1 MESFS
6 NNLFMIPKEIPA
18 YLGVA
23 YSLRYKDEP
32 NSGNC
37 LTRIAHI
44 VQRTFSL
51 IKEVV
56 TQGGNFKTT
65 LSRNKQ
71 KLERD
76 FEVINK
82 TVLGSQKP
90 LCIYFVSGFDH
101 SGAVL
106 GNHVYYYHHYK
117 IQGLQ
122 KHFAVAPKVVCSQ
135 DEMKEFMS
143 CTRAQYPDRE
153 IKFVDI
159 VTHGSKSSLA
169 IHEGDGQ
176 ESINPDILKEDLF
189 ADCANDATILLDACI
204 TGLGDR
210 NIADEIARKTPG
222 RTILAAGT
230 SMFFSKP
237 VIDLSGKEPKVVSAV
252 HGPAIF
258 YPYECKSF
266 SYSEKRPSQ
275 YPYIHDWFLHYCL
288 DDNLKL
294 LSSCSILRNPWLD
307 QFVTEHMDPRQRDAM
322 GKQIRRVYSSL
333 DRISRTIVIK
343 KICESRGGISYGEGD
358 RFLWEHPLDPCV
370 RSAFRSA
377 FNELIDEVREYR
389 GFQLLKISI
398 SLQNMWE
405 VIQAGFRTLTFRQ
418 PLPPA

>member
-1 MESFS
+1 MECLS
-6 NNLFMIPKEIPA
+6 NNLFMIPREIPA
-18 YLGVA
+18 YLRVA

-37 LTRIAHI
+37 PTRIAHV

-51 IKEVV
+51 IKEVI
-56 TQGGNFKTT
+56 TQGGDFKGT
-65 LSRNKQ
+65 LLRNKE
-71 KLERD
+71 KLQRD
-76 FEVINK
+76 FEVINQ
-82 TVLGSQKP
+82 TVSGSQKP
-90 LCIYFVSGFDH
+90 LCIYLVSGFDD

-122 KHFAVAPKVVCSQ
+122 QHFSVAPKVVCSQ

-143 CTRAQYPDRE
+143 CTRAQYPGRE

-169 IHEGDGQ
+169 IQKDDGQ
-176 ESINPDILKEDLF
+176 DSITPNILKEDLF
-189 ADCANDATILLDACI
+189 ADCADDATILLDACI
-204 TGLGDR
+204 TGLGNR

-222 RTILAAGT
+222 RKILAAGP

-237 VIDLSGKEPKVVSAV
+237 VIDLSGNEPRVVSAV

-266 SYSEKRPSQ
+266 SYAEKRPSQ
-275 YPYIHDWFLHYCL
+275 YPYINDWFLHYRL

-307 QFVTEHMDPRQRDAM
+307 QFVTEDRQDLK
-322 GKQIRRVYSSL
+322 KQILTVCGKLHSTTL
-333 DRISRTIVIK
+333 NIVIR
-343 KICESRGGISYGEGD
+343 KICESRGGISDIQG
-358 RFLWEHPLDPCV
+358 RAFLREHTLDPCV

-389 GFQLLKISI
+389 GFELLKISI
-398 SLQNMWE
+398 AIQNVWE
-405 VIQAGFRTLTFRQ
+405 VIQAGFATLTFRQ
-418 PLPPA
+418 ALATARA